1 MAAFNNKVL
10 LLVIG
15 IIRVCTFVAAFATCS
30 TSMGWTV
37 AIGAIL
43 HELPQELADFLVE
56 HKAINIHAGIS
67 PYYRGTDCNFWALY
81 DDNPHLVGTTIHL
94 LSKGLDSGP
103 MLYHAMSNLKSNPFE
118 YTMSTIKSAFHS
130 IAERIKDNSIF
141 KINPEVQDKSKEIRY
156 SKKNEFNEE
165 IVKEYFEKEN
175 IKTTFVGHPLIEDK
189 ENVKI
194 VSNNLISKDRM
205 IISIFPGSRKS
216 ETTVLMPILLD
227 FIKLMHKKNYNYDY
241 IFHATNENKIFVT
254 DQIKKSNLKNIDVV
268 SDENIKLK
276 VLSNSIFAVSKSGT
290 VSLQICNLNIPS
302 IIIYK
307 LSFLNFMIFKFLA
320 NIKFANIINII
331 NDREVIPEL
340 LQKECNSKEIFNSV
354 IYLLKNPDLIKK
366 QLKTCNDTLNGIRS
380 KTSSSNESALIL
392 NKYLNP

>member
-1 MAAFNNKVL
+1 MKKIFILTGEPSGDKLASSIITKLKIQNPNIEYLSVGGEHLNNLGIRSIYDLKDITYLGFTSVL
-10 LLVIG
+10 L
-15 IIRVCTFVAAFATCS
+15 
-30 TSMGWTV
+30 
-37 AIGAIL
+37 
-43 HELPQELADFLVE
+43 
-56 HKAINIHAGIS
+56 N
-67 PYYRGTDCNFWALY
+67 
-81 DDNPHLVGTTIHL
+81 
-94 LSKGLDSGP
+94 
-103 MLYHAMSNLKSNPFE
+103 
-118 YTMSTIKSAFHS
+118 
-130 IAERIKDNSIF
+130 IF
-141 KINPEVQDKSKEIRY
+141 KIKKKISKTVDEILKFDPDILLSVDSPDFTLRVAERVKMLNNKIITVHY
-156 SKKNEFNEE
+156 VAPKVWVWRKKRVKKIKKFIDHMLLLFSFE
-165 IVKEYFEKEN
+165 KEYFDKEN

-227 FIKLMHKKNYNYDY
+227 FIKLMHIKNYNYDY
-241 IFHATNENKIFVT
+241 IFHATNENKKFLA
-254 DQIKKSNLKNIDVV
+254 DQIIKSNLKNIDVV

-276 VLSNSIFAVSKSGT
+276 VLSNSVFAVSKSGT

-331 NDREVIPEL
+331 NDKEVIPEL

-366 QLKTCNDTLNGIRS
+366 QLKTCNDTLDGIRS

-392 NKYLNP
+392 NKYLTS